1 MMIQAME
8 NCNISVKEYWMSY
21 NILKAINNIR
31 AAWEEVISTCTNV
44 YPE

>member
-8 NCNISVKEYWMSY
+8 NYNMSVKEYWMSY
-21 NILKAINNIR
+21 KILKAINNIH
-31 AAWEEVISTCTNV
+31 AAWQEVISTCMNV